1 MSTAWYKPNRVPA
14 MIRSWTTNNNTT
26 GHHRRSIQVWE
37 TTCIVTNMNMN
48 TQEDEKFTILMNS
61 GNPTLC
67 GVSKFAYF
75 PHGGPEPATHFKIGK
90 DAHPLMG
97 YASQWGGMDVGHGM
111 MFPAN
116 TIDGLLH
123 TYGGTSLAEACARVL
138 REATDEQHH
147 SGTQQHHKGRIQ
159 EGSAVVTPCVGHE
172 LRTISGYDYIIH
184 TVPPFYNHHSEHN
197 DTTTRKDPQN
207 NNTSHAND
215 NIDRKK
221 RQQQDD
227 DDDEDRVLE
236 EFLLAECYR
245 NSLDLAVGG
254 AIPVAD
260 VRTPTNTNTT
270 TTDPPTLR
278 IVCPLLGAGCRGFPI
293 DTAIQIASQTTMAWM
308 MQQQQQPQDATIIA
322 SSKIKTRIKM
332 EHQQPQN
339 RRSSLSSSSSS
350 SSSSLLSLS
359 AWWSSLWNEK
369 LDDTDNDSS
378 GTVNQQQRPI
388 TLAFGIPDA
397 TIRRKLI
404 EALDRDHG
412 KHNEHEKIRHTKV

>member
-1 MSTAWYKPNRVPA
+1 ML
-14 MIRSWTTNNNTT
+14 RSWTTNNTTT
-26 GHHRRSIQVWE
+26 GHCYRRSIQVWE
-37 TTCIVTNMNMN
+37 TTCIVTKMN
-48 TQEDEKFTILMNS
+48 TQDEKFTILMNS

-75 PHGGPEPATHFKIGK
+75 PHGGPEPATNFKIGK
-90 DAHPLMG
+90 DAHPIMG

-111 MFPAN
+111 LFPAN
-116 TIDGLLH
+116 TVDGLLH

-138 REATDEQHH
+138 RESTTEERHH
-147 SGTQQHHKGRIQ
+147 SGTQQQQGRIQ
-159 EGSAVVTPCVGHE
+159 EGSAVVTPCVGNE
-172 LRTISGYDYIIH
+172 LQTISGYDYIIH

-254 AIPVAD
+254 AIPVEDA
-260 VRTPTNTNTT
+260 RTPTNGTT
-270 TTDPPTLR
+270 TTMDPPTLR

-308 MQQQQQPQDATIIA
+308 MHQQQQQQDATTIP

-350 SSSSLLSLS
+350 LLSLS

-369 LDDTDNDSS
+369 LDDTDNDGS

-404 EALDRDHG
+404 EALDRAHG
-412 KHNEHEKIRHTKV
+412 KHNEHLKK